1 MFSELK
7 PIPTTFVKLKGKR
20 KRKSRL
26 LSSSL
31 PLSHTRRWR
40 TNPLPTQLLQKWH
53 HHRLANPSC
62 SIVTLPLTTT
72 SPLDVGSVRGPES
85 WAPHDVL
92 AAVPRPKKPTLCGR
106 GCSLYWYPTM
116 ASSEMLKGRQP
127 LLWPGCVEEK
137 IQRKKNKRR
146 KNVRCGN
153 AQSSSCASLSMANY
167 IV

>member
-26 LSSSL
+26 LSTSL

-53 HHRLANPSC
+53 HHRLANLPARLWLCRWRRRHLSMLAVLEDQSRELQTRC
-62 SIVTLPLTTT
+62 SSSTKETNT
-72 SPLDVGSVRGPES
+72 
-85 WAPHDVL
+85 
-92 AAVPRPKKPTLCGR
+92 
-106 GCSLYWYPTM
+106 SLYWYPTM

-146 KNVRCGN
+146 KNVRCDN
-153 AQSSSCASLSMANY
+153 AQSSSCAPLSMANY